1 MSVQTEWK
9 RGDVHP
15 MAHDAFEQGLIDRAA
30 DWDETGAS
38 QRVIAADEATLR
50 IEWNDVAVNVCESP
64 IEQILLAHMLF
75 AGYGYEKYFPRTWQ
89 ADWPFPK
96 PNNDILISPQHQVGD
111 YRVDFLLI
119 AKDFSGDELQVV
131 IECDGHDFHERTKE
145 QAKRDR
151 SRDRQLQ
158 VLGYKVF
165 RFTGSEIWNDC
176 AACIEDIRNVVAA
189 FVEVDLIARGI
200 IAGRGKRHDA

>member
-1 MSVQTEWK
+1 MSKTDEWV

-15 MAHDAFEQGLIDRAA
+15 RARDAFEQGLIDRAA
-30 DWDETGAS
+30 DWAENNIP
-38 QRVIAADEATLR
+38 QRAIEADAWTLR
-50 IEWNDVAVNVCESP
+50 IEWDDVAVNLCESP
-64 IEQILLAHMLF
+64 IEQILLAQMLF
-75 AGYGYEKYFPRTWQ
+75 AGYGYNVYPPRTWQ

-96 PNNDILISPQHQVGD
+96 PNNDILIAPQHQIGD

-119 AKDFSGDELQVV
+119 AKDFSGKEMQIV
-131 IECDGHDFHERTKE
+131 IECDGHDFHERTKV

-158 VLGYKVF
+158 AAGYKVF

-176 AACIEDIRNVVAA
+176 GACVDEVSNVVLD
-189 FVEVDLIARGI
+189 FVENDLVARNI
-200 IAGRGKRHDA
+200 LPPRRKTKA